1 MTTTIRY
8 ATEADA
14 PAIAELNII
23 CFQDGP
29 MYRNMLPNI
38 DPLSAT
44 PMKLSRTYDKLANPR
59 MHVLV
64 ATDPTSNQI
73 LGCARW
79 LMPDA
84 SAHWRDESEM
94 AILSDDARAKA
105 AQMTQLRPAG
115 MNVAVYEGL
124 FKALEEMRGKYVREG
139 DIGECTFP
147 PFFFFFFISV
157 SGRRRVADGRGPGTS
172 SGTSGDASAAS
183 RERGGKGLAG
193 LGSADGR
200 PETGAHLS
208 GGHAGGVSAVSQV
221 RMAGCGGYCDGLLG
235 VRGGGRGHICSDDSG
250 AGPPPSSQLRTEDL
264 AFCTRHSTERIC
276 WTVHITPYHRDCH
289 Q

>member
-84 SAHWRDESEM
+84 SAHWRDEN
-94 AILSDDARAKA
+94 DAA
-105 AQMTQLRPAG
+105 AAGRDECRCLR
-115 MNVAVYEGL
+115 
-124 FKALEEMRGKYVREG
+124 
-139 DIGECTFP
+139 
-147 PFFFFFFISV
+147 
-157 SGRRRVADGRGPGTS
+157 GTVQS
-172 SGTSGDASAAS
+172 
-183 RERGGKGLAG
+183 
-193 LGSADGR
+193 
-200 PETGAHLS
+200 
-208 GGHAGGVSAVSQV
+208 AGGDEGEV
-221 RMAGCGGYCDGLLG
+221 R
-235 VRGGGRGHICSDDSG
+235 
-250 AGPPPSSQLRTEDL
+250 
-264 AFCTRHSTERIC
+264 
-276 WTVHITPYHRDCH
+276 
-289 Q
+289 

>member
-124 FKALEEMRGKYVREG
+124 FKALEEMRGNIKGKGWERPCWT
-139 DIGECTFP
+139 GECGWRDVED
-147 PFFFFFFISV
+147 IVMDYSV
-157 SGRRRVADGRGPGTS
+157 YGGEGEATYAVMI
-172 SGTSGDASAAS
+172 
-183 RERGGKGLAG
+183 REPAL
-193 LGSADGR
+193 
-200 PETGAHLS
+200 PH
-208 GGHAGGVSAVSQV
+208 
-221 RMAGCGGYCDGLLG
+221 
-235 VRGGGRGHICSDDSG
+235 
-250 AGPPPSSQLRTEDL
+250 
-264 AFCTRHSTERIC
+264 
-276 WTVHITPYHRDCH
+276 HRN
-289 Q
+289 

>member
-139 DIGECTFP
+139 DIGGE
-147 PFFFFFFISV
+147 
-157 SGRRRVADGRGPGTS
+157 RV
-172 SGTSGDASAAS
+172 
-183 RERGGKGLAG
+183 
-193 LGSADGR
+193 
-200 PETGAHLS
+200 
-208 GGHAGGVSAVSQV
+208 
-221 RMAGCGGYCDGLLG
+221 
-235 VRGGGRGHICSDDSG
+235 GGGG
-250 AGPPPSSQLRTEDL
+250 ASFG
-264 AFCTRHSTERIC
+264 
-276 WTVHITPYHRDCH
+276 
-289 Q
+289 